1 MRARVA
7 KVTRRFH
14 EVERM
19 SADQIATVIR
29 NDAIAILFDLAGH
42 TAHARPDVFAARP
55 APVQINFLGYAGT
68 LGAAYYDY
76 VITDAYTT
84 PQSEQANFEEL
95 LLPLAQCYVPSDPER
110 VLGSLPSRET
120 YRLPADAFVFASQ
133 AAPYKILPEMF
144 GVWARLL
151 ASVDGS
157 VLWLRPM
164 RPEAQSNL
172 RNEAMQRGIA
182 SERLIFAPS
191 EPMPQYLARYRLA
204 DLYLDTY
211 PFGSHTTVNDA
222 LFAGLPVLTLVGRSM
237 AARASASQLRAAGF
251 PEMIASSHEDYESI
265 ALALV
270 RNRARLEDLTAR
282 LRSQGQ
288 TSALF
293 DMNSYTGR
301 FEETVLRI
309 ARSADSVGRR

>member
-1 MRARVA
+1 
-7 KVTRRFH
+7 
-14 EVERM
+14 M
-19 SADQIATVIR
+19 SAGQIGTAIR

-84 PQSEQANFEEL
+84 PPSEQANFEER
-95 LLPLAQCYVPSDPER
+95 LLPLAQCYIPSDPER
-110 VLGSLPSRET
+110 VTGPRSSRET
-120 YRLPADAFVFASQ
+120 YGLPADAFVFVSQ
-133 AAPYKILPEMF
+133 AAPYKVLPEMF
-144 GVWARLL
+144 GLWARLL
-151 ASVDGS
+151 ASVDRS

-164 RPEAQSNL
+164 HPEAQSNL
-172 RNEAMQRGIA
+172 RDEASRRGIA
-182 SERLIFAPS
+182 SERLIFAPH
-191 EPMPQYLARYRLA
+191 EPMPRYLARYPLA

-222 LFAGLPVLTLVGRSM
+222 LFACLPVLTIAGRSM
-237 AARASASQLRAAGF
+237 AARASASQLRAAGLA
-251 PEMIASSHEDYESI
+251 EMIASSHEDYESI

-270 RNRARLEDLTAR
+270 RNRARLDDLTAR
-282 LRSQGQ
+282 LRSQRQ

-293 DMNSYTGR
+293 DMDSYTRR
-301 FEETVLRI
+301 FEDALLRI
-309 ARSADSVGRR
+309 ARNGDIDGRR

>member
-1 MRARVA
+1 M
-7 KVTRRFH
+7 
-14 EVERM
+14 
-19 SADQIATVIR
+19 
-29 NDAIAILFDLAGH
+29 
-42 TAHARPDVFAARP
+42 
-55 APVQINFLGYAGT
+55 
-68 LGAAYYDY
+68 
-76 VITDAYTT
+76 
-84 PQSEQANFEEL
+84 
-95 LLPLAQCYVPSDPER
+95 AQCLS
-110 VLGSLPSRET
+110 
-120 YRLPADAFVFASQ
+120 
-133 AAPYKILPEMF
+133 
-144 GVWARLL
+144 
-151 ASVDGS
+151 
-157 VLWLRPM
+157 
-164 RPEAQSNL
+164 
-172 RNEAMQRGIA
+172 
-182 SERLIFAPS
+182 
-191 EPMPQYLARYRLA
+191 RYRLA